1 MRARSPKARVGAA
14 RAWLTSD
21 GTLQS
26 METVRRRDWREM
38 PREWDDDASH
48 VEPPAVVDANHA
60 PLKVV
65 RTFAFLDLSGFT
77 SFTDEAGPTAAH
89 ELLVAF
95 RTLVRDVAGKRGVR
109 VAKWIGDGV
118 LLVSVVPT
126 PVLAAA
132 VDIAAR
138 VQDERVAVRGG
149 VSTGPVI
156 ILDGDDYVGRALNLA
171 SRLCDSS
178 SPGTVLADKDSCG
191 ELPGWVEA
199 VAHKALRLKGLGR
212 RDDIMQLSIANGID
226 VPVTKLLD

>member
-1 MRARSPKARVGAA
+1 MGPDRARSEAEGTRWPA
-14 RAWLTSD
+14 RACSAAD
-21 GTLQS
+21 GTFCR
-26 METVRRRDWREM
+26 MENVRRRDWRDM

-178 SPGTVLADKDSCG
+178 SRAKFLQIRTAAANY
-191 ELPGWVEA
+191 LPGSRPHLIDHYASRVLGA
-199 VAHKALRLKGLGR
+199 VTT
-212 RDDIMQLSIANGID
+212 SCS
-226 VPVTKLLD
+226 

>member
-1 MRARSPKARVGAA
+1 
-14 RAWLTSD
+14 
-21 GTLQS
+21 
-26 METVRRRDWREM
+26 METRHRTDWREM
-38 PREWDDDASH
+38 PREWDDSASH

-60 PLKVV
+60 MLKVV

-118 LLVSVVPT
+118 LLVSVVPS
-126 PVLAAA
+126 PVVAAA

-138 VQDERVAVRGG
+138 VQDGRVAVRGG

-171 SRLCDSS
+171 SRLCDASTA
-178 SPGTVLADKDSCG
+178 GTVLADNDSCG
-191 ELPGWVEA
+191 DLPDWIEA
-199 VAHKALRLKGLGR
+199 ATHKALRLKGLGR
-212 RDDIMQLSIANGID
+212 RSDIMQLKVVDGVA
-226 VPVTKLLD
+226 VPATRLLD